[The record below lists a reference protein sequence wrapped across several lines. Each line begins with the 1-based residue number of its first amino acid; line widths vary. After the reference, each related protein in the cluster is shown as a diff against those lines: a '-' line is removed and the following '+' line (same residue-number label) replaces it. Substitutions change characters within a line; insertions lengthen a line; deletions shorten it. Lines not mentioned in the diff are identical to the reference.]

1 MSPDHAD
8 RPVIDLAPSAPRLL
22 AGVLGLAWA
31 AAAIA
36 AAPAPGTGLTAA
48 PPAIASFTINGGA
61 ATTPERSVNL
71 AWTLTGPAATH
82 FRVSESASFPNQ
94 SWNTMPLALPWRWSI
109 PSAGEGSKTV
119 HVQFMNNHGQSEVG
133 SATIELRIPPAVT
146 SIAIE
151 NGAAATAR
159 HRVNVRWQ
167 TSGIFTHYRVGRAG
181 YDSLPWVAAS
191 APPAGGVD
199 VELISASTADQRNE
213 TIYVQLKRDNDAA
226 VTVQQSIRF
235 EPPLVDV
242 TLDRLQASSL
252 MKADG
257 VASRLLGGQGGCRT
271 RTETFD
277 GLTYLVAAADGSLT
291 GPRCGFTLFP
301 VRKLQGRW
309 TLKAVD
315 LHLGLW
321 LPPGMVALGDK
332 KKPASTCRFIAG
344 PALGT
349 NNMAMGVEVLH
360 PGDGVAPGDTDV
372 ETYCLLSRIVLNGPK
387 DSGTSW

>member
-1 MSPDHAD
+1 MPASPHA
-8 RPVIDLAPSAPRLL
+8 PTPMDLASAGARLL
-22 AGVLGLAWA
+22 AGLLGA
-31 AAAIA
+31 AGSALAIA
-36 AAPAPGTGLTAA
+36 AAPAPGAGLTAA
-48 PPAIASFTINGGA
+48 PPAVASFTINGGA
-61 ATTPERSVNL
+61 ATTPDRVVNL

-82 FRVSESASFPNQ
+82 FRVSETASFPNQ
-94 SWNTMPLALPWRWSI
+94 AWNPLPLALPWRWTI
-109 PSAGEGSKTV
+109 PSAGEGPKTV
-119 HVQFMNNHGQSEVG
+119 HVQFMNNHGPSEVR

-146 SIAIE
+146 SMAIE
-151 NGAAATAR
+151 NGATATAR
-159 HRVNVRWQ
+159 HRVNLRWQ
-167 TSGIFTHYRVGRAG
+167 TSGTFTHYRVGKAG
-181 YDSLPWVAAS
+181 YASLPWVAAS

-199 VELISASTADQRNE
+199 VELFSASTPDQRSE
-213 TIYVQLKRDNDAA
+213 TVYVQLKRDNDAP
-226 VTVQQSIRF
+226 VTAQQSIRF

-252 MKADG
+252 MRDDG
-257 VASRLLGGQGGCRT
+257 VASRLLGGQGLCRT
-271 RTETFD
+271 HTEPFD
-277 GLTYLVAAADGSLT
+277 GLTYLIASAQSSLD

-301 VRKLQGRW
+301 VRKLKGRW

-349 NNMAMGVEVLH
+349 NTMAMGVEVLH